1 MSDSLVVS
9 PTVPA
14 LLDVLRQVPDF
25 RSRHGR
31 RYPLEAILA
40 LGVAAVLCG
49 YNTYGAMA
57 DWGKNYG
64 AELATALGFKTG
76 RTPSVGTLFTVFSKV
91 DKASLHRVLFAWNE
105 QILASLGSQTSS
117 QTSSQTGSQTSS
129 QTELRATSV
138 DGKALRG
145 SAKQQALD
153 PHILSAVRHGLGL
166 TRGQEAV
173 STKEN
178 EIPAMKRLLDH
189 LIIKGEV
196 LTMDALLTQKE
207 IARRIVEKGGT
218 LS

>member
-1 MSDSLVVS
+1 MHDSPVVS
-9 PTVPA
+9 STVPA
-14 LLDVLRQVPDF
+14 LLDVLKQVPDF

-40 LGVAAVLCG
+40 LGIAAVLCG

-64 AELATALGFKTG
+64 AELATALGFRTG
-76 RTPSVGTLFTVFSKV
+76 RTPSVGTLFTVFSKI
-91 DKASLHRVLFAWNE
+91 DKAALHGVLFAWNE
-105 QILASLGSQTSS
+105 QVLTALELP
-117 QTSSQTGSQTSS
+117 
-129 QTELRATSV
+129 TEPQIKEPQIRATSV

-173 STKEN
+173 SAKEN

-189 LIIKGEV
+189 LVIKGQV

-207 IARRIVEKGGT
+207 IARKIVGKGGST
-218 LS
+218 

>member
-1 MSDSLVVS
+1 MINSPIISPSVS
-9 PTVPA
+9 PLA
-14 LLDVLRQVPDF
+14 EVLAQVPDF

-40 LGVAAVLCG
+40 LGIAAMLCG

-76 RTPSVGTLFTVFSKV
+76 RTPSVGTLFTIFSKV
-91 DKASLHRVLFAWNE
+91 DKDALHRLLFAWNE
-105 QILASLGSQTSS
+105 QILASLTSLDSGSSLDS
-117 QTSSQTGSQTSS
+117 KSGSETASKR
-129 QTELRATSV
+129 LRATSV

-166 TRGQEAV
+166 IRGQEAV
-173 STKEN
+173 WTKEN

-189 LIIKGEV
+189 LVIKGEV

-207 IARRIVEKGGT
+207 IARKIVVKGGI
-218 LS
+218 L

>member
-1 MSDSLVVS
+1 MASPLVS
-9 PTVPA
+9 PTVPP
-14 LLDVLRQVPDF
+14 LWDVLKQVPDF

-40 LGVAAVLCG
+40 LGIAAMLCG

-105 QILASLGSQTSS
+105 QVLEALPPPDSEPEREVLK
-117 QTSSQTGSQTSS
+117 
-129 QTELRATSV
+129 ATSV

-166 TRGQEAV
+166 TLGQEAV

-178 EIPAMKRLLDH
+178 EIPAMKRLLDR

-207 IARRIVEKGGT
+207 IARKIVGKGGT
-218 LS
+218 SS

>member
-1 MSDSLVVS
+1 
-9 PTVPA
+9 
-14 LLDVLRQVPDF
+14 
-25 RSRHGR
+25 
-31 RYPLEAILA
+31 
-40 LGVAAVLCG
+40 
-49 YNTYGAMA
+49 MA

-105 QILASLGSQTSS
+105 QILASLGSQT
-117 QTSSQTGSQTSS
+117 GS

>member
-1 MSDSLVVS
+1 MSDSESVS
-9 PTVPA
+9 PSPVPA
-14 LLDVLRQVPDF
+14 LLDVLKQVPDF

-64 AELATALGFKTG
+64 DELATALGFKTG
-76 RTPSVGTLFTVFSKV
+76 RTPSVGTLFAVFSQV
-91 DKASLHRVLFAWNE
+91 DKVALHRVLLAWNE
-105 QILASLGSQTSS
+105 QILASLGSQTG
-117 QTSSQTGSQTSS
+117 SQTGSQAGTKL
-129 QTELRATSV
+129 QATSI

-173 STKEN
+173 RVKEN
-178 EIPAMKRLLDH
+178 EIPAMKRLLEY

-196 LTMDALLTQKE
+196 ITMDALLTQKE
-207 IARRIVEKGGT
+207 IARSIVAKGGIT
-218 LS
+218 S

>member
-1 MSDSLVVS
+1 MDDSLMASPLVS
-9 PTVPA
+9 PTVPP
-14 LLDVLRQVPDF
+14 LWDVLKQVPDF

-40 LGVAAVLCG
+40 LGIAAMLCG

-105 QILASLGSQTSS
+105 QVLEALPPPDSEPEREVLK
-117 QTSSQTGSQTSS
+117 
-129 QTELRATSV
+129 ATSV

-166 TRGQEAV
+166 TLGQEAV

-178 EIPAMKRLLDH
+178 EIPAMKRLLDR

-207 IARRIVEKGGT
+207 IARKIVGKGGT
-218 LS
+218 SS